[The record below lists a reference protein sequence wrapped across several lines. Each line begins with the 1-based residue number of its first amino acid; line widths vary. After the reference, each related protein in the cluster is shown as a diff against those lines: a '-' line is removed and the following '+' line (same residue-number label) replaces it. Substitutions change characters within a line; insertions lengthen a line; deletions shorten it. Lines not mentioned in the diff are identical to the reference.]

1 MTNKHKH
8 LWRIA
13 QRRINSIDWELP
25 VTEAEVDALYEAL
38 PERLAHESIQNWCS
52 RVLMDD
58 EPAATTMPIA
68 TSYITRRAAADGKL
82 IEHITL
88 ESDDSKFRL
97 SIARADAQIHVKAE
111 TLGLA
116 IEEYAHKHL
125 EITCNALAKRF
136 KVDIAL
142 DDIAEGEAVVEANA
156 DSSLLF
162 FSPDTRIII
171 NVL

>member
-8 LWRIA
+8 LWRVA
-13 QRRINSIDWELP
+13 QSRINNIDWELP
-25 VTEAEVDALYEAL
+25 ATEAEVNALYDAL

-52 RVLMDD
+52 RVLTD
-58 EPAATTMPIA
+58 EIDSGSTPIA
-68 TSYITRRAAADGKL
+68 TSYITRRAASDGKL
-82 IEHITL
+82 IERITL

-97 SIARADAQIHVKAE
+97 SIAGTEAQIHVKAE
-111 TLGLA
+111 ALGLA
-116 IEEYAHKHL
+116 IEEYAHKQL
-125 EITCNALAKRF
+125 QITCNALAKRF

-142 DDIAEGEAVVEANA
+142 DDMAEGEALVAVNA

>member
-8 LWRIA
+8 LWRVA
-13 QRRINSIDWELP
+13 QSRINNIDWELP
-25 VTEAEVDALYEAL
+25 VTEIEVNALYDALS
-38 PERLAHESIQNWCS
+38 ERLAHESIQNWCS
-52 RVLMDD
+52 RVLTD
-58 EPAATTMPIA
+58 ELDSASTPIA
-68 TSYITRRAAADGKL
+68 TSYITRRAASDGKL
-82 IEHITL
+82 IERITL

-97 SIARADAQIHVKAE
+97 SIAKTEAQIHVKVEA
-111 TLGLA
+111 LGLS

-125 EITCNALAKRF
+125 QITCNALAKRF
-136 KVDIAL
+136 KVDIVL
-142 DDIAEGEAVVEANA
+142 DDMAEGEVLIALDA

>member
-8 LWRIA
+8 LWQVA
-13 QRRINSIDWELP
+13 QSRINNIDWELP
-25 VTEAEVDALYEAL
+25 VTEAEVNALYEAL

-52 RVLMDD
+52 RVLTD
-58 EPAATTMPIA
+58 EIDSGSTPIA
-68 TSYITRRAAADGKL
+68 TSYITRRAASDGKL
-82 IEHITL
+82 IERITL

-97 SIARADAQIHVKAE
+97 SIARTEAQIHVKAE
-111 TLGLA
+111 ALGLA

-125 EITCNALAKRF
+125 QITCNALAKRY
-136 KVDIAL
+136 KVDIGL
-142 DDIAEGEAVVEANA
+142 DDMAEGEAQVAVTA